1 MLMCAAIQTYLGA
14 SFFSS
19 QNQISSR
26 EGSSCTLFLG
36 KVSSGFDHSSVGFG
50 MIWQKTPP
58 KIAQSFSSQV
68 LAFILAENGLAIMAK
83 DKKARFVR

>member
-1 MLMCAAIQTYLGA
+1 LGA
-14 SFFSS
+14 LIAHLF
-19 QNQISSR
+19 
-26 EGSSCTLFLG
+26 GSAFV
-36 KVSSGFDHSSVGFG
+36 VSGQH
-50 MIWQKTPP
+50 IWQKTPP